1 MKIVNEICAIIRYD
15 GQILIVHDSSS
26 ERFNC
31 FQFPKIEIKENELK
45 EFLLFSKMKEKYGV
59 KGKTKD
65 QIICTISHSYEEY
78 ELKLHLIQI
87 DLVDSDINVNPLDAK
102 WLSINQ
108 IWTVPLAPAD
118 VTVAQI
124 IFEQN

>member
-1 MKIVNEICAIIRYD
+1 MKNKICAIIKNK
-15 GQILIVHDSSS
+15 GKILMVYDSSS
-26 ERFNC
+26 TEFNQ
-31 FQFPKIEIKENELK
+31 FQFPKIEIKENEK
-45 EFLLFSKMKEKYGV
+45 EEFSFFSKMKEKYGV

-65 QIICTISHSYEEY
+65 QIICIISHSYEEY
-78 ELKLHLIQI
+78 ELILHLIQI
-87 DLVDSDINVNPLDAK
+87 DLCDCTINVNTLDAK

-108 IWTVPLAPAD
+108 IWKVPLAPTD